1 MKYIYGPV
9 PSWRLGKSLG
19 VDPVSTEKKTCS
31 FDCVYCQ
38 LGRTINPIT
47 KRKVFIKLD
56 DFVKELILAKKLLR
70 ESTLEKGLDKKEL
83 PIDYITFSGLA
94 EPTLAENLSELVKV
108 VHQNMSQPVAILTN
122 SSLMTREDVL
132 RDLLLF
138 DVVVVKID
146 APTEILFKKINR
158 PFVNY
163 GIEKIIE
170 QIKIFS
176 KNFNGRLEL
185 QMMFVDENKHFAKEL
200 VDIAKEIKPYR
211 VQLNTPLR
219 PCSVPPLS
227 VSEMEHIEK
236 EFKELNI
243 INVYKSER
251 PKVVILNERETRRRR
266 PDPYKLL

>member
-19 VDPVSTEKKTCS
+19 VDPVSTERKTCS

-38 LGRTINPIT
+38 LGRTINPTI

-70 ESTLEKGLDKKEL
+70 ESILEKGLDEKEL

-94 EPTLAENLSELVKV
+94 EPTLAENLSELLKV

-122 SSLMTREDVL
+122 SSLMTRDDVL

-138 DVVVVKID
+138 DVVVAKID
-146 APTEILFKKINR
+146 APDEILFKKINR

-170 QIKIFS
+170 QIKLFS
-176 KNFNGRLEL
+176 KKFKGRLEL
-185 QMMFVDENKHFAKEL
+185 QMMFIDYNKYFAKEMA
-200 VDIAKEIKPYR
+200 DIAKEIRPYR

-219 PCSVPPLS
+219 PSPISPLS
-227 VSEMEHIEK
+227 VEEMDQIEK
-236 EFKELNI
+236 EFKGLNVV
-243 INVYKSER
+243 NVYKAKR
-251 PKVVILNERETRRRR
+251 PKVVPLDEIETRRRR
-266 PDPYKLL
+266 PSDC

>member
-9 PSWRLGKSLG
+9 PSWRLGRSLG

-38 LGRTINPIT
+38 LGRTINPVI
-47 KRKVFIKLD
+47 KRKVFVKPD

-70 ESTLEKGLDKKEL
+70 ESSLEKELNEKEL

-94 EPTLAENLSELVKV
+94 EPTLAGNLSELVKV
-108 VHQNMSQPVAILTN
+108 IRQNMSQPIAILTN

-132 RDLLLF
+132 KDLLLF
-138 DVVVVKID
+138 DVVVAKID
-146 APTEILFKKINR
+146 APNEILFKKINR

-170 QIKIFS
+170 QIKLFS
-176 KNFNGRLEL
+176 ENFNGRLEI
-185 QMMFVDENKHFAKEL
+185 QMMFIDDNKHFAKEL

-219 PCSVPPLS
+219 PSPVSPLS
-227 VSEMEHIEK
+227 VEEMDHIEK
-236 EFKELNI
+236 EFKGLNTL
-243 INVYKSER
+243 NVYKAVR
-251 PKVVILNERETRRRR
+251 PKVLTLNERETRRRR
-266 PDPYKLL
+266 PSD

>member
-9 PSWRLGKSLG
+9 PSWRLGRSLG
-19 VDPVSTEKKTCS
+19 VDPVSTEKKACS
-31 FDCVYCQ
+31 FDCIYCQ
-38 LGRTINPIT
+38 LGRTINPTT
-47 KRKVFIKLD
+47 KRKVFVKLD

-70 ESTLEKGLDKKEL
+70 ESTLEKGLDEKEL

-108 VHQNMSQPVAILTN
+108 IHQNMPQPVAILTN
-122 SSLMTREDVL
+122 SSLMTREGVL

-138 DVVVVKID
+138 DVVVAKID
-146 APTEILFKKINR
+146 APDEILFKKINR

-176 KNFNGRLEL
+176 KNYNGRLEL
-185 QMMFVDENKHFAKEL
+185 QMMFIDYNKYFAKEMA
-200 VDIAKEIKPYR
+200 DIAKKIRPYR

-219 PCSVPPLS
+219 PSPVSPLS
-227 VSEMEHIEK
+227 VEEMDQVEK
-236 EFKELNI
+236 EFKGLNV
-243 INVYKSER
+243 INVYKAKR
-251 PKVVILNERETRRRR
+251 PKVVPLDEIETRRRR
-266 PDPYKLL
+266 PSDC

>member
-1 MKYIYGPV
+1 MLIEMIFKLFIIVGGIIF
-9 PSWRLGKSLG
+9 L
-19 VDPVSTEKKTCS
+19 
-31 FDCVYCQ
+31 F
-38 LGRTINPIT
+38 IT
-47 KRKVFIKLD
+47 FG
-56 DFVKELILAKKLLR
+56 FVKELILAKKLLR

-163 GIEKIIE
+163 GKVFGLIGGFHGFKEFHLITDISFIMPCHCTRYKKDLAKLFPQKYIE
-170 QIKIFS
+170 
-176 KNFNGRLEL
+176 NG
-185 QMMFVDENKHFAKEL
+185 
-200 VDIAKEIKPYR
+200 IGKEIK
-211 VQLNTPLR
+211 
-219 PCSVPPLS
+219 
-227 VSEMEHIEK
+227 
-236 EFKELNI
+236 F
-243 INVYKSER
+243 
-251 PKVVILNERETRRRR
+251 
-266 PDPYKLL
+266 